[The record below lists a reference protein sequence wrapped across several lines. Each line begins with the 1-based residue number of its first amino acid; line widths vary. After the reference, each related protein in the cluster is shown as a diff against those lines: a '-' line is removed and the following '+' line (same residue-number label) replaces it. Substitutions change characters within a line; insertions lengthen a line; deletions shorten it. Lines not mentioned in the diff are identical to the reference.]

1 MSKPG
6 ARPTMK
12 SKHTP
17 GPWKASQKP
26 TGSEWLISSVSWD
39 DTGRSYAQ
47 FLGCAYVIANLE
59 TGEANAR
66 LIAAAPETA
75 AERDRL
81 KELCGELLVACKNYM
96 ENLEAGILVRDI
108 TRDHESGWAIR
119 MLTFTTE
126 LEECQ
131 NAIAK
136 ATESLQ

>member
-6 ARPTMK
+6 Y
-12 SKHTP
+12 S
-17 GPWKASQKP
+17 G
-26 TGSEWLISSVSWD
+26 LVSD
-39 DTGRSYAQ
+39 VHGLPDY
-47 FLGCAYVIANLE
+47 E
-59 TGEANAR
+59 
-66 LIAAAPETA
+66 

-136 ATESLQ
+136 ANGVLNEKGE